1 MPKFIIE
8 PQVIMHLPEE
18 LHHLEDG
25 DDYYFIANGENEFA
39 LFTRGNYEA
48 YQNKLKEIE
57 DDQPAKNMIKRII
70 IGSDQVSLKNHSL
83 ILPMHIL
90 RYLSSDECEQEF
102 EVTNYP
108 FCIRLHKKREEDDM

>member
-1 MPKFIIE
+1 MPKFIVE

-25 DDYYFIANGENEFA
+25 DDYYFVANGEDEFA
-39 LFTRGNYEA
+39 LLTRPNLEA
-48 YQNKLKEIE
+48 YQNKLNEMEE
-57 DDQPAKNMIKRII
+57 DSPSKNLIKRII

-90 RYLSSDECEQEF
+90 RYLSSDESEQEF
-102 EVTNYP
+102 QVTEYP
-108 FCIRLHKKREEDDM
+108 FCIRLHKKRKEEDM